1 LINKVKEH
9 KNFLIYGFG
18 QIINLMTPIFIAPYI
33 IVTCGVE
40 NFGKVGVA
48 TSFYLILALFIDFGS
63 SLLGVKEIS
72 VNKNDKNFIKKY
84 LDVVYTLKIFIFSIL
99 FLAILLAILFFN
111 QKIDSKLYLFSILFL
126 IGQVINPLWFYQG
139 KEDFKTSNVII
150 FISKSLYIA
159 LIFIIIKK
167 AEHYVYV
174 IFLLGLSNTI
184 TFLFYFI
191 KIYFDNKLALFA
203 VSYKELKNEFLT
215 TYSILL
221 SNIFIAIYSNS
232 PIILVKL
239 ILGDYAAGI
248 YKIGDMFLMVFRSYL
263 SVFFNVSFPKFCVLY
278 AENFGKGINYLKKI
292 NTLNIMLLLI
302 SSIAMYLFSLIYIS
316 SFSLEINQI
325 NTISFCNK
333 FLFIPLLIALNIP
346 FYQILIYENQQ
357 KAISKVIISSTIIML
372 LMCYVLTL
380 KFKITGTLISIY
392 ISEALTT
399 SLLIILYFRRKKLNK
414 K

>member
-1 LINKVKEH
+1 LINKAKEH
-9 KNFLIYGFG
+9 KNFLIHGFG

-33 IVTCGVE
+33 IATCGIE
-40 NFGKVGVA
+40 NFGKLGVA

-63 SLLGVKEIS
+63 SLTGVKEIS
-72 VNKNDKNFIKKY
+72 VNKNNLKHIKKY
-84 LDVVYTLKIFIFSIL
+84 LDVVYTLKILIFIML
-99 FLAILLAILFFN
+99 FIVLILAILFFN
-111 QKIDSKLYLFSILFL
+111 QNIDSKLYLFSIIFL
-126 IGQVINPLWFYQG
+126 LGQVINPLWIYQG
-139 KEDFKTSNVII
+139 TEDFKTSNVII

-159 LIFIIIKK
+159 LVFIFIKK

-174 IFLLGLSNTI
+174 IFLLGLTNTI

-191 KIYFDNKLALFA
+191 KVYFNNKLALFA
-203 VSYKELKNEFLT
+203 VSYKDLKNEFLT
-215 TYSILL
+215 TVSILL
-221 SNIFIAIYSNS
+221 SNIFISIYTNA
-232 PIILVKL
+232 PIIIVKY

-248 YKIGDMFLMVFRSYL
+248 YKIGDMFLMVLRNYL
-263 SVFFNVSFPKFCVLY
+263 SVFFNVSFPKFCVTY

-292 NTLNIMLLLI
+292 NTLNIMLLLF
-302 SSIAMYLFSLIYIS
+302 SSIALYVFSIIYIS
-316 SFSLEINQI
+316 SFSLDTNQI

-346 FYQILIYENQQ
+346 FYQILIFENQQ

-372 LMCYVLTL
+372 LICYVLTL

-399 SLLIILYFRRKKLNK
+399 SLLIILYFHRKKLNK

>member
-1 LINKVKEH
+1 MINKAKEH

-33 IVTCGVE
+33 IATCGIE
-40 NFGKVGVA
+40 NFGKIGVA

-63 SLLGVKEIS
+63 SLIGVKEIS
-72 VNKNDKNFIKKY
+72 VNKNDLKFIKKY
-84 LDVVYTLKIFIFSIL
+84 LDVVYTLKIFIFVIL
-99 FLAILLAILFFN
+99 FLVIILAILFFN
-111 QKIDSKLYLFSILFL
+111 QKIDSKLYLFSIIFL
-126 IGQVINPLWFYQG
+126 LGQVINPLWIYQG
-139 KEDFKTSNVII
+139 NEDFKTSNVII

-159 LIFIIIKK
+159 LIFIFIKK

-174 IFLLGLSNTI
+174 IFLLGLTNTI

-191 KIYFDNKLALFA
+191 KVYFNNKLALFTA
-203 VSYKELKNEFLT
+203 SYKDLKNEFLT
-215 TYSILL
+215 TFSILL
-221 SNIFIAIYSNS
+221 SNIFISIYTNA
-232 PIILVKL
+232 PIIIVKY
-239 ILGDYAAGI
+239 ILGDFAAGI
-248 YKIGDMFLMVFRSYL
+248 YKIGDMFLMVLRNYL

-278 AENFGKGINYLKKI
+278 AENLGKGINYLKKI
-292 NTLNIMLLLI
+292 NSLNIMLLVI
-302 SSIAMYLFSLIYIS
+302 SSLALYVFSIIYIS

-372 LMCYVLTL
+372 LICYVLTL

-399 SLLIILYFRRKKLNK
+399 SLLIILYFHRKKLNK

>member
-1 LINKVKEH
+1 MIN
-9 KNFLIYGFG
+9 
-18 QIINLMTPIFIAPYI
+18 T
-33 IVTCGVE
+33 
-40 NFGKVGVA
+40 
-48 TSFYLILALFIDFGS
+48 
-63 SLLGVKEIS
+63 
-72 VNKNDKNFIKKY
+72 
-84 LDVVYTLKIFIFSIL
+84 
-99 FLAILLAILFFN
+99 
-111 QKIDSKLYLFSILFL
+111 LFSIIFL
-126 IGQVINPLWFYQG
+126 LGQVINPLWIYQG
-139 KEDFKTSNVII
+139 NEDFKTSNVII

-159 LIFIIIKK
+159 LIFIFIKK

-174 IFLLGLSNTI
+174 IFLLGLTNTI

-191 KIYFDNKLALFA
+191 KVYFNNKLALFTA
-203 VSYKELKNEFLT
+203 SYKDLKNEFLT
-215 TYSILL
+215 TFSILL
-221 SNIFIAIYSNS
+221 SNIFISIYTNA
-232 PIILVKL
+232 PIIIVKY
-239 ILGDYAAGI
+239 ILGDFAAGI
-248 YKIGDMFLMVFRSYL
+248 YKIGDMFLMVLRNYL

-302 SSIAMYLFSLIYIS
+302 STLVLYVFSIIYIS

-372 LMCYVLTL
+372 LICYVLTL

-399 SLLIILYFRRKKLNK
+399 SLLIILYFHRKKLNK

>member
-1 LINKVKEH
+1 MINKAKEH

-33 IVTCGVE
+33 IATCGIE
-40 NFGKVGVA
+40 NFGKIGVA

-63 SLLGVKEIS
+63 SLIGVKEIS
-72 VNKNDKNFIKKY
+72 VNKNDLKFIKKY
-84 LDVVYTLKIFIFSIL
+84 LDVLYTLKIFIFVML
-99 FLAILLAILFFN
+99 FIVLILAILFFN
-111 QKIDSKLYLFSILFL
+111 QKIDSKLYLFSIIFL
-126 IGQVINPLWFYQG
+126 LGQVINPLWIYQG
-139 KEDFKTSNVII
+139 NEDFKTSNVII

-159 LIFIIIKK
+159 LIFIFIKK

-174 IFLLGLSNTI
+174 IFLLGLANTI

-191 KIYFDNKLALFA
+191 KVYFNNKLALFTT
-203 VSYKELKNEFLT
+203 SYKDLKNEFLT
-215 TYSILL
+215 TFSILL
-221 SNIFIAIYSNS
+221 SNIFISIYTNA
-232 PIILVKL
+232 PIIIVKY
-239 ILGDYAAGI
+239 ILGDFAAGI
-248 YKIGDMFLMVFRSYL
+248 YKIGDMFLMVLRNYL

-302 SSIAMYLFSLIYIS
+302 SSLVLYVFSIIYIS

-372 LMCYVLTL
+372 LICYVLTL

-399 SLLIILYFRRKKLNK
+399 SLLIILYFHRKKLNK

>member
-1 LINKVKEH
+1 MINKAKEH

-18 QIINLMTPIFIAPYI
+18 QIINLMMPIFIAPYI
-33 IVTCGVE
+33 IATCGIE
-40 NFGKVGVA
+40 NFGKIGVA

-63 SLLGVKEIS
+63 SLIGVKEIS
-72 VNKNDKNFIKKY
+72 VNKNDLKFIKKY
-84 LDVVYTLKIFIFSIL
+84 LDVVYTLKIFIFVIL
-99 FLAILLAILFFN
+99 FLVIILAILFFN
-111 QKIDSKLYLFSILFL
+111 QKIDSKLYLFSIIFL
-126 IGQVINPLWFYQG
+126 LGQVINPLWIYQG
-139 KEDFKTSNVII
+139 NEDFKTSNVII

-159 LIFIIIKK
+159 LIFIFIKK

-174 IFLLGLSNTI
+174 IFLLGLTNTI

-191 KIYFDNKLALFA
+191 KVYFNNKLALFTA
-203 VSYKELKNEFLT
+203 SYKDLKNEFLT
-215 TYSILL
+215 TFSILL
-221 SNIFIAIYSNS
+221 SNIFISIYTNA
-232 PIILVKL
+232 PIIIVKY
-239 ILGDYAAGI
+239 ILGDFAAGI
-248 YKIGDMFLMVFRSYL
+248 YKIGDMFLMVLRNYL

-278 AENFGKGINYLKKI
+278 AENLGKGINYLKKI
-292 NTLNIMLLLI
+292 NSLNIMLLVI
-302 SSIAMYLFSLIYIS
+302 SSLALYVFSIIYIS

-372 LMCYVLTL
+372 LICYVLTL

-399 SLLIILYFRRKKLNK
+399 SLLIILYFHRKKLNK

>member
-1 LINKVKEH
+1 LINKAKEH
-9 KNFLIYGFG
+9 KNFVIYGLG
-18 QIINLMTPIFIAPYI
+18 QVINLLSPLLVAPYI
-33 IVTCGVE
+33 ITTCGIE
-40 NFGKVGVA
+40 NFGRIGVA
-48 TSFYLILALFIDFGS
+48 TSVYLIFSLFIDFGS

-72 VNKNDKNFIKKY
+72 VYKDNADYIKKY
-84 LDVVYTLKIFIFSIL
+84 LDIIFTLKVIIFGIL
-99 FLAILLAILFFN
+99 FLTIVTAAIIFN
-111 QKIDSKLYLFSILFL
+111 EKIDYKLYLFSLVFL
-126 IGQVINPLWFYQG
+126 LAQVINPLWIYQG
-139 KEDFKTSNVII
+139 KEDFKKSNVII
-150 FISKSLYIA
+150 FISKITYVGLV
-159 LIFIIIKK
+159 FVFVKK
-167 AEHYVYV
+167 PEHYVLPL
-174 IFLLGLSNTI
+174 FLLGLSNTV
-184 TFLFYFI
+184 TYLYYFLQ
-191 KIYFDNKLALFA
+191 IYRNNHLSLFR
-203 VSYKELKNEFLT
+203 VSYLNLKIEFLT
-215 TYSILL
+215 TYSVFL
-221 SNIFIAIYSNS
+221 SNIFITIYSNA

-278 AENFGKGINYLKKI
+278 AENFGKGVNYLKKI

-302 SSIAMYLFSLIYIS
+302 SSISMYLFSLIYIS
-316 SFSLEINQI
+316 SFTLEINQI

-372 LMCYVLTL
+372 LICYVLTL
-380 KFKITGTLISIY
+380 KFKISGTLISIY

-399 SLLIILYFRRKKLNK
+399 SLLIILYFRKKKLNK